1 MNFSSN
7 SNGRINEELNS
18 FVEIILLSKFSVF
31 SFTISC
37 PKVVI
42 ENSFILGIFAKKS
55 KFISNNLIPIQNILI
70 GVIVAIIE
78 WIITKDFK
86 VAIALSGLLA
96 GGAYDVLNNIN
107 KMIRKGE

>member
-1 MNFSSN
+1 M
-7 SNGRINEELNS
+7 EL
-18 FVEIILLSKFSVF
+18 EQIITLTTIIL
-31 SFTISC
+31 TW
-37 PKVVI
+37 
-42 ENSFILGIFAKKS
+42 ILGVISKKS

-70 GVIVAIIE
+70 GVVIAIAE

-96 GGAYDVLNNIN
+96 GGAYDVLNNLD

>member
-1 MNFSSN
+1 M
-7 SNGRINEELNS
+7 ELTQIITI
-18 FVEIILLSKFSVF
+18 VTIIL
-31 SFTISC
+31 TW
-37 PKVVI
+37 
-42 ENSFILGIFAKKS
+42 ILGIFAKKS

-96 GGAYDVLNNIN
+96 GGVYDVLNNLD